1 MNNELNL
8 RTKEIQKC
16 LISQLKFTP
25 RRQLFEEQNSIARN
39 EEAEKTKIE
48 ACGSTKT
55 ENSFNWSLLIEL
67 REFREKYSNECMSIM
82 NRRRFQRE
90 REQENE
96 FLGKFCNRR
105 GSSSFVED
113 EKIISEAPETSQT
126 SSKMKTLRFAP
137 ENSLALSHQKFKY

>member
-1 MNNELNL
+1 MNSELNL

-16 LISQLKFTP
+16 LIAQLKFTP

-48 ACGSTKT
+48 ACGSKET
-55 ENSFNWSLLIEL
+55 EKSFNWSLLIEL
-67 REFREKYSNECMSIM
+67 REFREKYSNECMSIV

-90 REQENE
+90 REKENE
-96 FLGKFCNRR
+96 FLGKFCNLRV
-105 GSSSFVED
+105 GSSFVDD
-113 EKIISEAPETSQT
+113 EKTFCEAPGTSK
-126 SSKMKTLRFAP
+126 SPPKMKTLRFAP